1 MGPLCFSVIVNL
13 IVVGALLAQRS
24 ARTSEAPPALVIAI
38 TEGRGVPAPPPLVTL
53 QENAAPSRA
62 SAKRPAPERVVTIT
76 APLQKLPVSEALSPE
91 APERDA
97 ADENARGDESN
108 CVAQSTPEGPV
119 SETDANGLLA
129 TPAGPQGSGAAEVG
143 PGPAA
148 APPGTVAA
156 TPVAYVYYVGP
167 RYPALA
173 ERNGWEGEVLLTLSI
188 DASGRVARAAV
199 AASSGHDVLDRSA
212 LDAARI
218 WRFAPARKNGATI
231 ARTVNVPVS
240 FVLKRLPAARLAAGS
255 APTLSGEEP

>member
-13 IVVGALLAQRS
+13 IVVGALLAQRG
-24 ARTSEAPPALVIAI
+24 ARTPKAPPALVIAFA
-38 TEGRGVPAPPPLVTL
+38 EGRGVPAPPPLVTL

-76 APLQKLPVSEALSPE
+76 AAHQKLPVSEALSP
-91 APERDA
+91 AAQERDA

-108 CVAQSTPEGPV
+108 RVAQSTPEGSA

-129 TPAGPQGSGAAEVG
+129 VPTGLPGSGAAAAS

-148 APPGTVAA
+148 APPGTA
-156 TPVAYVYYVGP
+156 TPVAYVYYARP

-188 DASGRVARAAV
+188 DAAGRVERAAV

-218 WRFAPARKNGATI
+218 WRFAPARKNGIAI

-240 FVLKRLPAARLAAGS
+240 FVLKRLPASRLAAGS
-255 APTLSGEEP
+255 APALSGEEP